1 MSVFQKPIYFSDVF
15 NSGLF
20 DVDETSNI
28 TVYEADRR
36 YLKLTGGVVAGLTTF
51 NSNMTLNASLTFS
64 GTVSGPILNSNTYL
78 LAGNSMLAS
87 SLTGVSAGTASAS
100 KALVLDGSNGV
111 TGIATMGFNSVSG
124 GDMITLTTTSTTAR
138 NTIKFITDNQSWEI
152 GSRGSAASNG
162 NNFYIYNAAYKLLM
176 NTIGDTSILSSTDST
191 SASTGCLKLTGG
203 LGVVKNIYC
212 TGWLDLNRNGSNIS
226 ITNPSSGI
234 SALIEVPASV
244 NMLRLVRGFAVN
256 ICGSGVTVE
265 SGSTRDARSVIDM
278 GQTASNKQ
286 LGLYNDTSSYYGVS
300 ANNSA
305 IQLQSG
311 GGLTFYSGCSNAS
324 PLGTKVFG
332 VGSAGRIEIPN
343 NQYIGNA
350 SYNNMVY
357 LASSGTVVINGTTPA
372 NGSNWFEVIGQSYFS
387 GNIGVGIS
395 SPFFPVHIN
404 ASNVTDISSYGYINT
419 GGSTG
424 FVSGSSGSITVGLK
438 VANRIISGEINLV
451 SDRRIKKDITDITD
465 EEALAFL
472 SIRPVHYTLK
482 KCDSKSYG
490 YIAQDIMK
498 NECFKNNRYI
508 LDDIISICP
517 EPGIKQE
524 IDDDGFLNPA
534 DHIYTVNYPKT
545 IPLLHKIIQLQDV
558 QIKKNRSEISYLRNM
573 IAELSKKSTEQEL
586 LLAELDKKIRILMV
600 LL

>member
-1 MSVFQKPIYFSDVF
+1 MSVFQKPVYFSDVF

-36 YLKLTGGVVAGLTTF
+36 YLKLSGGVVAGLVTF
-51 NSNMTLNASLTFS
+51 SSNITLNASLAFS
-64 GTVSGPILNSNTYL
+64 GTIAGPIVNSNTYL

-87 SLTGVSAGTASAS
+87 SLTGVSAGAASAS
-100 KALVLDGSNGV
+100 KALVLDGSSGI

-124 GDMITLTTTSTTAR
+124 GDMVTLTTTSTTAR
-138 NTIKFITDNQSWEI
+138 NTVKFITDNQSWEI

-191 SASTGCLKLTGG
+191 SAATGCLKLTGG

-212 TGWLDLNRNGSNIS
+212 TGWLDLNRNGSNLN
-226 ITNPSSGI
+226 ITNPSSGV

-256 ICGSGVTVE
+256 ICGSGVTIE
-265 SGSTRDARSVIDM
+265 NGSTRDARSVIDM